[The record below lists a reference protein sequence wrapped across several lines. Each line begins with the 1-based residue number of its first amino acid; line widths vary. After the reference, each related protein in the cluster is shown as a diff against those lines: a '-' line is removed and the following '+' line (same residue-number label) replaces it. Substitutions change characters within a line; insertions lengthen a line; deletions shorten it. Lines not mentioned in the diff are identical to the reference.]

1 MTLVPALSFAC
12 LLVLTGCASAGP
24 GQVPDSRRPDQVSLP
39 GVGAEVGAVS
49 SPAPLPAVPV
59 SPPDAPPSPI
69 PVGRLMGTGLAGFSG
84 DGGPAWLAALS
95 RPAGVTLR
103 RGEILVSDPGNHRIR
118 RIDAD
123 GLASTWLGPD
133 PTIDPPL
140 MAPTRLVADDLT
152 GLVFFSEP
160 ATGLVR
166 CVDIEGRVVTVLGG
180 GSLEARDSGSGVS
193 GRDVRLQL
201 PAGLTLDPSGHLL
214 VTDAAANVVWQVD
227 LETGWMARV
236 VAGTGQAGGL
246 GDGGP
251 ARMAQL
257 DGPVD
262 VQVTSEGAI
271 WVVEEAGHRVRRIRP
286 DGVIERVAGTGL
298 PGRDLDGL
306 QALRSRLNGPTSVL
320 LGPEGSALVADRG
333 NARLVRISPEGDLST
348 TPTELSEP
356 AILAKGIDPEVLA
369 VDPSRHE
376 LHVLRPEFQGP

>member
-1 MTLVPALSFAC
+1 
-12 LLVLTGCASAGP
+12 
-24 GQVPDSRRPDQVSLP
+24 
-39 GVGAEVGAVS
+39 
-49 SPAPLPAVPV
+49 
-59 SPPDAPPSPI
+59 
-69 PVGRLMGTGLAGFSG
+69 MGTGLPGFSG

-133 PTIDPPL
+133 PAIDPPL
-140 MAPTRLVADDLT
+140 TAPTRLVADDLT

-180 GSLEARDSGSGVS
+180 GSLEARDTGPGVS
-193 GRDVRLQL
+193 GRDIRLQV
-201 PAGLTLDPSGHLL
+201 PAGLTLDPSGRLL

-227 LETGWMARV
+227 LETGWMARA

-251 ARMAQL
+251 ARLAQL

-262 VQVTSEGAI
+262 VQMSSEGAI
-271 WVVEEAGHRVRRIRP
+271 WVVEESGHRVRRIRP

-298 PGRDLDGL
+298 PGRDPDGL

-320 LGPEGSALVADRG
+320 PGPDGSALVADRG

-348 TPTELSEP
+348 MPTEISEP
-356 AILAKGIDPEVLA
+356 AILAKGTDPEVLA

-376 LHVLRPEFQGP
+376 LHVLRPELQGP